1 MSTDEVRLLEKQLGD
16 AEMTLTRIQMIVA
29 AVPETK
35 RTLTVQ
41 KLIADIQQALAGDD
55 E

>member
-1 MSTDEVRLLEKQLGD
+1 MLERQLGD
-16 AEMTLTRIQMIVA
+16 AEMTLTRIQMIIA
-29 AVPETK
+29 AVPDTK

-41 KLIADIQQALAGDD
+41 KLIADIEEALTGGG